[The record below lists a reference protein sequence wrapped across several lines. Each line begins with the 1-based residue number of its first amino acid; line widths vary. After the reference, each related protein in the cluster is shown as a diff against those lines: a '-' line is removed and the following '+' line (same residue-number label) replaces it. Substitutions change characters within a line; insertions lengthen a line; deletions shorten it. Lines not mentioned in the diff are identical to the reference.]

1 MKLRNKIIYL
11 SILAGFSSAA
21 GAIGNIADI
30 TVYDRVE
37 NRTLPIHQHNGR
49 YYVVGKPGNEYQIR
63 VANRGRQ
70 EILSVVSV
78 DGVNAVSGE
87 TANWEQTGY
96 VLGNYQAFDIR
107 GWRKSSDRIA
117 AFYFTEHQNSYAA
130 RTGRPQNVG
139 VIGVAVFRKKYEPP
153 VRIEPPVRPWP
164 RPHSNSRSDSPW
176 SSSRDGAAAGAP
188 MDSARAQEA
197 PSAPA
202 TRAAPAEAQ
211 ADSSAPAGAAQGR
224 AHAESSLGSR
234 GFDAGGVTR
243 PPRQTAKLG
252 TGHGRSEESHV
263 TYTNFER
270 ATSSPAEI
278 ITIHYDTYENLLAQ
292 GVIYQPPVYARPT
305 PTPFP
310 GQFVPDPR

>member
-1 MKLRNKIIYL
+1 MKFRNKIIYL
-11 SILAGFSSAA
+11 SLLSAFSGTA
-21 GAIGNIADI
+21 GAIGGIADI
-30 TVYDRVE
+30 TVYDRIE

-87 TANWEQTGY
+87 TANWSQTGY

-107 GWRKSSDRIA
+107 GWRKSTDRIA

-130 RTGRPQNVG
+130 RTGRPNNVG

-153 VRIEPPVRPWP
+153 VRIEPPVPPVRRWP
-164 RPHSNSRSDSPW
+164 RSRSESPFP
-176 SSSRDGAAAGAP
+176 STLGDG
-188 MDSARAQEA
+188 MS
-197 PSAPA
+197 
-202 TRAAPAEAQ
+202 
-211 ADSSAPAGAAQGR
+211 SSAPADATRSAEGASADSRSAPAQAQADAQPGASAGAMEGR
-224 AHAESSLGSR
+224 ASGSAMAR
-234 GFDAGGVTR
+234 APQKST
-243 PPRQTAKLG
+243 TLG
-252 TGHGRSEESHV
+252 TGHGRSEESQV
-263 TYTNFER
+263 TYTSFER
-270 ATSSPAEI
+270 ASTAPAEVI
-278 ITIHYDTYENLLAQ
+278 SIHYDTYENLLAQ

-305 PTPFP
+305 PVPFP

>member
-1 MKLRNKIIYL
+1 MKFRNKIIYL
-11 SILAGFSSAA
+11 SILAGFSGAA
-21 GAIGNIADI
+21 GAVGNIADV

-96 VLGNYQAFDIR
+96 VLGNTQAFDIR
-107 GWRKSSDRIA
+107 GWRKSADRIA

-153 VRIEPPVRPWP
+153 VRIDPPVRPWP
-164 RPHSNSRSDSPW
+164 RPYSRSDSPW
-176 SSSRDGAAAGAP
+176 PSSGDGAAGGAP
-188 MDSARAQEA
+188 MDSSRAEEA
-197 PSAPA
+197 PATSS
-202 TRAAPAEAQ
+202 TRAAPAEAP
-211 ADSSAPAGAAQGR
+211 SSAGAPSGMMEDRDTGR
-224 AHAESSLGSR
+224 SSIAR
-234 GFDAGGVTR
+234 A
-243 PPRQTAKLG
+243 PRQAARLG

-270 ATSSPAEI
+270 ASSSPAEI

>member
-1 MKLRNKIIYL
+1 MKLFNKIIHL
-11 SILAGFSSAA
+11 SFLSALSGTA
-21 GAIGNIADI
+21 GAIGGSADV
-30 TVYDRVE
+30 TVYDRME

-87 TANWEQTGY
+87 TANWSQTGY

-107 GWRKSSDRIA
+107 GWRKSTDRIA

-130 RTGRPQNVG
+130 RTGRPNNVG

-153 VRIEPPVRPWP
+153 VRIDPPVRPWP
-164 RPHSNSRSDSPW
+164 RPRSESPW
-176 SSSRDGAAAGAP
+176 SSPSDGLSSGVPVEANRSSEDSAAAT
-188 MDSARAQEA
+188 R
-197 PSAPA
+197 SAPA
-202 TRAAPAEAQ
+202 PAQ
-211 ADSSAPAGAAQGR
+211 ADTQPSAAEGR
-224 AHAESSLGSR
+224 AASGVGSSVARAPQKS
-234 GFDAGGVTR
+234 T
-243 PPRQTAKLG
+243 TLG

-270 ATSSPAEI
+270 ASTSPAEI

-292 GVIYQPPVYARPT
+292 GVIYQPQVYARPT
-305 PTPFP
+305 PAPFP

>member
-11 SILAGFSSAA
+11 SILAGFSGAA
-21 GAIGNIADI
+21 GAVGNIADI

-49 YYVVGKPGNEYQIR
+49 YYVIGKPGNEYQIR

-107 GWRKSSDRIA
+107 GWRKSAERIA

-130 RTGRPQNVG
+130 RTGRPHNVG

-164 RPHSNSRSDSPW
+164 RPYSSEG
-176 SSSRDGAAAGAP
+176 SSSGAP
-188 MDSARAQEA
+188 MGSARSED
-197 PSAPA
+197 APA
-202 TRAAPAEAQ
+202 TRAAPAQAEAQ
-211 ADSSAPAGAAQGR
+211 SGAMEGRNSGRSDMARAPQK
-224 AHAESSLGSR
+224 SP
-234 GFDAGGVTR
+234 T
-243 PPRQTAKLG
+243 LG

-263 TYTNFER
+263 TYTSFER

-292 GVIYQPPVYARPT
+292 GVIHRPPVYAQPV

>member
-1 MKLRNKIIYL
+1 MKLLNKIIYL
-11 SILAGFSSAA
+11 SIAAGFSGVA
-21 GAIGNIADI
+21 GAVGGIADV

-63 VANRGRQ
+63 VANRGRA

-87 TANWEQTGY
+87 TANWSQTGY
-96 VLGNYQAFDIR
+96 VLGNQQAFDIR
-107 GWRKSSDRIA
+107 GWRKSMDRIA

-139 VIGVAVFRKKYEPP
+139 VIGVAVFRKKVEPP
-153 VRIEPPVRPWP
+153 VRIDPPVRPWP
-164 RPHSNSRSDSPW
+164 RPHSRSDSRSDSPFP
-176 SSSRDGAAAGAP
+176 SSSEGAASGAP
-188 MDSARAQEA
+188 MDRARAEEA
-197 PSAPA
+197 P
-202 TRAAPAEAQ
+202 AAQAEARTEAQ
-211 ADSSAPAGAAQGR
+211 AGAAQDSGSTRGR
-224 AHAESSLGSR
+224 ATLGAR
-234 GFDAGGVTR
+234 GFDADSPITR
-243 PPRQTAKLG
+243 APQKSTTLG

-263 TYTNFER
+263 THTQFER
-270 ATSSPAEI
+270 AGASPAEI

-292 GVIYQPPVYARPT
+292 GVIVQPPVYAQPTPT